1 MHKIDVH
8 RLLDQYSDLQN
19 ASGAMPGTYSIK
31 IDLTKT
37 LVVHGPCRQP
47 AALLPK
53 IVSELKVMEKE
64 GPLVKVTQPTD
75 WVNYLIVS
83 SRGDKNRICF
93 YAGDLNKTVM
103 REHYPIPTVEEISAK
118 IPEAKVFTVL
128 DVKNGYLQMKLD
140 DKSSLLTTM
149 KTPIGRYRWLKQP
162 FGIES
167 APETYQRAMNEMLEG
182 IDHGYTIFDDILIAG
197 HNVTHHDSLLEA
209 VLQRAK
215 SYNVRLNFENV
226 KVRKPQVQYVG
237 HIIFLAK
244 K

>member
-1 MHKIDVH
+1 
-8 RLLDQYSDLQN
+8 
-19 ASGAMPGTYSIK
+19 MPGTYSIK

-37 LVVHGPCRQP
+37 LVVHGPRRQP

-118 IPEAKVFTVL
+118 ITEAKVFTVL

-182 IDHGYTIFDDILIAG
+182 IDHAFLMTYQSQ
-197 HNVTHHDSLLEA
+197 VTSSPIMT
-209 VLQRAK
+209 RC
-215 SYNVRLNFENV
+215 
-226 KVRKPQVQYVG
+226 
-237 HIIFLAK
+237 
-244 K
+244 

>member
-1 MHKIDVH
+1 MHKIDVR
-8 RLLDQYSDLQN
+8 RLLDQHSDLQN

-103 REHYPIPTVEEISAK
+103 REHYPMPTVEEISAK
-118 IPEAKVFTVL
+118 ITEAKVFTVL

-162 FGIES
+162 
-167 APETYQRAMNEMLEG
+167 
-182 IDHGYTIFDDILIAG
+182 
-197 HNVTHHDSLLEA
+197 
-209 VLQRAK
+209 
-215 SYNVRLNFENV
+215 
-226 KVRKPQVQYVG
+226 
-237 HIIFLAK
+237 
-244 K
+244 